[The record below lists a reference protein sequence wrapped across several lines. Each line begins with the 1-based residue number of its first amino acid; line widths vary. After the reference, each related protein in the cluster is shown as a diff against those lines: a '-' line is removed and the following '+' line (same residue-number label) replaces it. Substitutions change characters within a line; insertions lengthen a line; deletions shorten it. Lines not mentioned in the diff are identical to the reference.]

1 MKEIT
6 QKFNLPKYIHGKS
19 FAEASKIIE
28 GKFKGRTDKEAMD
41 TKEDLMSRLRDAQEY
56 VKEVQAY
63 KEEPAQPAQ
72 AEGPTHTMPDGT
84 EMPGAQHQMAYGGYK
99 ETNDYPH
106 GGAHDKPKAKALEN
120 FLTTYEVPYA
130 SEGNPQ
136 FALEDSK
143 TPSINVPKAKTKK
156 EREDVQAL
164 NSELEIGRD
173 PQLQQKLNN
182 SYTDG
187 KKDTLTRGA
196 KEFEQYGVEN
206 LAKTENLDGSE
217 EAYGKSSLSDT
228 DVAAAQ
234 QASIDSTKL
243 SKLEKGLMT
252 AGNLAPSAMNL
263 AQLAMLKKP
272 KEYRGAKINST
283 YRKEMTDEAAMQNAQ
298 NVENAGQRNAMRANS
313 GSQSMLLSNLRGQGL
328 NALKG
333 QGAAYAQSVANNQ
346 QERKNENAFN
356 AKKEATNVEFSR
368 QDDEINARNEGA
380 YDTTKSELM
389 SGLATD
395 IGKMSK
401 EALMKKYPELMGMD
415 YDWLGEFNK
424 KQKKAKNKSKK

>member
-72 AEGPTHTMPDGT
+72 AEEPTHAMPDGT

-99 ETNDYPH
+99 DTNKYATAGFLDVDDT
-106 GGAHDKPKAKALEN
+106 DKR
-120 FLTTYEVPYA
+120 PYGP
-130 SEGNPQ
+130 GNG
-136 FALEDSK
+136 ES
-143 TPSINVPKAKTKK
+143 
-156 EREDVQAL
+156 L

-173 PQLQQKLNN
+173 PQLEQRLNN

-187 KKDTLTRGA
+187 KKDTLSRGVN
-196 KEFEQYGVEN
+196 EFEQYGVEN
-206 LAKTENLDGSE
+206 LSKTENLDGSE
-217 EAYGKSSLSDT
+217 ETYGKSSVSDT

-234 QASIDSTKL
+234 QASVDSTEL

-283 YRKEMTDEAAMQNAQ
+283 YEKQMTDEGAMQNAQ
-298 NVENAGQRNAMRANS
+298 NVENAGQRNAMRSNS

-356 AKKEATNVEFSR
+356 AKKEATNVAFSR

-380 YDTTKSELM
+380 YDSTKSELM
-389 SGLATD
+389 AGLATD
-395 IGKMSK
+395 VGKMSK

-424 KQKKAKNKSKK
+424 KQKKAKK

>member
-84 EMPGAQHQMAYGGYK
+84 EMPGAQHQMGYGGYK

-143 TPSINVPKAKTKK
+143 TPSINVPKVKAKK

-164 NSELEIGRD
+164 NSQLEIGRD
-173 PQLQQKLNN
+173 PQLEQRLNN

-187 KKDTLTRGA
+187 KKDTLARGV

-206 LAKTENLDGSE
+206 LTKTEDIHNGI
-217 EAYGKSSLSDT
+217 SSLDPLESDVESK
-228 DVAAAQ
+228 DG
-234 QASIDSTKL
+234 DGNMKLTKAL
-243 SKLEKGLMT
+243 TT
-252 AGNLAPSAMNL
+252 AGGLVPSAMNL

-283 YRKEMTDEAAMQNAQ
+283 YEKQMTDEGAMQNAQ

-356 AKKEATNVEFSR
+356 AQKEATNVAFSR

-380 YDTTKSELM
+380 YDTTKSQLM
-389 SGLATD
+389 TGLATD
-395 IGKMSK
+395 VGKMSK

-415 YDWLGEFNK
+415 YEWLGEFIK
-424 KQKKAKNKSKK
+424 KQKKAKK

>member
-72 AEGPTHTMPDGT
+72 AEEPTHTMPDGT
-84 EMPGAQHQMAYGGYK
+84 EMPGAQHQMGYGGYK
-99 ETNDYPH
+99 DTNKYETAGFLDVDDT
-106 GGAHDKPKAKALEN
+106 DKR
-120 FLTTYEVPYA
+120 PYGP
-130 SEGNPQ
+130 GNGQ
-136 FALEDSK
+136 S
-143 TPSINVPKAKTKK
+143 
-156 EREDVQAL
+156 L

-173 PQLQQKLNN
+173 PQLEQRLNN

-187 KKDTLTRGA
+187 KKDTLARGV
-196 KEFEQYGVEN
+196 KEFEEYGVEN
-206 LAKTENLDGSE
+206 LAKTEDIATGI
-217 EAYGKSSLSDT
+217 SSLDPVGSDVESK
-228 DVAAAQ
+228 DG
-234 QASIDSTKL
+234 DGNMKLTKAL
-243 SKLEKGLMT
+243 TT
-252 AGNLAPSAMNL
+252 AGGLVPSAMNL

-272 KEYRGAKINST
+272 KEYRGAKIQST

-356 AKKEATNVEFSR
+356 AKKEATNVAFSR

-380 YDTTKSELM
+380 YDSTKSELM
-389 SGLATD
+389 AGLATD
-395 IGKMSK
+395 VGKMSK

-424 KQKKAKNKSKK
+424 KQKKAKNKSK

>member
-72 AEGPTHTMPDGT
+72 AEEPTHTMPDGT
-84 EMPGAQHQMAYGGYK
+84 EMPGAQHQMGYGGYK
-99 ETNDYPH
+99 DTNKYETA
-106 GGAHDKPKAKALEN
+106 G
-120 FLTTYEVPYA
+120 FLDTDTDP
-130 SEGNPQ
+130 PLRQ
-136 FALEDSK
+136 
-143 TPSINVPKAKTKK
+143 
-156 EREDVQAL
+156 REEAQAL
-164 NSELEIGRD
+164 NSELEISRD
-173 PQLQQKLNN
+173 AQLEQRLNN

-187 KKDTLTRGA
+187 KKDTLARGV
-196 KEFEQYGVEN
+196 KEFQEYGVEN
-206 LAKTENLDGSE
+206 LSKTEDIATGT
-217 EAYGKSSLSDT
+217 SSLDPSG
-228 DVAAAQ
+228 
-234 QASIDSTKL
+234 STVESKDGDGNMKL
-243 SKLEKGLMT
+243 TKALTT
-252 AGNLAPSAMNL
+252 AGGLVPSAMNL

-272 KEYRGAKINST
+272 KGYRGAKINST
-283 YRKEMTDEAAMQNAQ
+283 YEKQMTDEGAMQNAQ

-356 AKKEATNVEFSR
+356 AKKEASNVAFSR

-380 YDTTKSELM
+380 YDTTKSQLM

-395 IGKMSK
+395 VGKMSK

>member
-56 VKEVQAY
+56 VKELQAY
-63 KEEPAQPAQ
+63 KEKPAQP
-72 AEGPTHTMPDGT
+72 EGPTHTMPDGT
-84 EMPGAQHQMAYGGYK
+84 EMPGAQHQMGYGGYK

-106 GGAHDKPKAKALEN
+106 GGAHDKPRAKALEN
-120 FLTTYEVPYA
+120 FLTTYEAPYA
-130 SEGNPQ
+130 AEGNPQ
-136 FALEDSK
+136 FNLEDSK
-143 TPSINVPKAKTKK
+143 TPIINVPKVKTEK

-164 NSELEIGRD
+164 DSQLEIFRE
-173 PQLQQKLNN
+173 PKSEQRLNN

-187 KKDTLTRGA
+187 KKDRLDRGI
-196 KEFEQYGVEN
+196 KEFEKYGTDQLN
-206 LAKTENLDGSE
+206 TKTEAISNG
-217 EAYGKSSLSDT
+217 
-228 DVAAAQ
+228 
-234 QASIDSTKL
+234 IDSLDPIETTAGTT
-243 SKLEKGLMT
+243 EAKGLGLTKALTT
-252 AGNLAPSAMNL
+252 AGGLVPSAMNL

-272 KEYRGAKINST
+272 EQYRGAKINST
-283 YRKEMTDEAAMQNAQ
+283 YDKQMTDEAAMQNAQ

-356 AKKEATNVEFSR
+356 AQKEATNVAFSR

-389 SGLATD
+389 AGLATD
-395 IGKMSK
+395 VGKMSK
-401 EALMKKYPELMGMD
+401 EALFKKYPELMGMD
-415 YDWLGEFNK
+415 YDWIGEFMKNK
-424 KQKKAKNKSKK
+424 KASQNKSKK

>member
-63 KEEPAQPAQ
+63 KEEPVQPAQ
-72 AEGPTHTMPDGT
+72 AEEPTHTMPDGT
-84 EMPGAQHQMAYGGYK
+84 EMPGAQHQMGYGGYK
-99 ETNDYPH
+99 DTNKYETAGFLDVDDT
-106 GGAHDKPKAKALEN
+106 DKR
-120 FLTTYEVPYA
+120 PYGP
-130 SEGNPQ
+130 GNGQ
-136 FALEDSK
+136 S
-143 TPSINVPKAKTKK
+143 
-156 EREDVQAL
+156 L
-164 NSELEIGRD
+164 NSELEISRD
-173 PQLQQKLNN
+173 PQLEQRLNN

-187 KKDTLTRGA
+187 NKDTIARGV

-206 LAKTENLDGSE
+206 LSKTENLDGSE
-217 EAYGKSSLSDT
+217 ETLDPVGSDVESK
-228 DVAAAQ
+228 DG
-234 QASIDSTKL
+234 DGNMKLTKAL
-243 SKLEKGLMT
+243 TT
-252 AGNLAPSAMNL
+252 AGGLVPSAMNL

-283 YRKEMTDEAAMQNAQ
+283 YEKQMTDEGAMQNAQ

-356 AKKEATNVEFSR
+356 AKKEATNVAFSR

-380 YDTTKSELM
+380 YDSTKSELM
-389 SGLATD
+389 AGLATD
-395 IGKMSK
+395 VGKMSK

-424 KQKKAKNKSKK
+424 KQKKAKNKSK

>member
-28 GKFKGRTDKEAMD
+28 SKFKGRTDKEAMD

-63 KEEPAQPAQ
+63 KEQPAQPEQPVQDEA
-72 AEGPTHTMPDGT
+72 ATHTMPDGT

-99 ETNDYPH
+99 DTNKYA
-106 GGAHDKPKAKALEN
+106 GAGALDVDDTDKR
-120 FLTTYEVPYA
+120 PYGP
-130 SEGNPQ
+130 GNAQ
-136 FALEDSK
+136 VLD
-143 TPSINVPKAKTKK
+143 
-156 EREDVQAL
+156 
-164 NSELEIGRD
+164 SELEIGRD
-173 PQLQQKLNN
+173 AQLEQKLNN
-182 SYTDG
+182 SYTNQ
-187 KKDTLTRGA
+187 KKDTLMRDV

-206 LAKTENLDGSE
+206 LSKTEDIATGIP
-217 EAYGKSSLSDT
+217 SLNPAA
-228 DVAAAQ
+228 VA
-234 QASIDSTKL
+234 
-243 SKLEKGLMT
+243 EKGGSSDGDNGMGLTKALTT
-252 AGNLAPSAMNL
+252 AGSMVPSAMNL

-272 KEYRGAKINST
+272 KEYRGARINST
-283 YRKEMTDEAAMQNAQ
+283 YDKQMTDEAAMQNAQ

-356 AKKEATNVEFSR
+356 AKKEATNVAFSR

-380 YDTTKSELM
+380 YDSTKSELM
-389 SGLATD
+389 AGLATD

-424 KQKKAKNKSKK
+424 KQKKAKNKSK

>member
-63 KEEPAQPAQ
+63 KEQPAQPEQPVQDEAT
-72 AEGPTHTMPDGT
+72 THTMPDGT
-84 EMPGAQHQMAYGGYK
+84 EMPGAQHQMGYGGYK
-99 ETNDYPH
+99 DTNKYA
-106 GGAHDKPKAKALEN
+106 GAGALDLDDTDKR
-120 FLTTYEVPYA
+120 PYGP
-130 SEGNPQ
+130 GNAQ
-136 FALEDSK
+136 VLD
-143 TPSINVPKAKTKK
+143 
-156 EREDVQAL
+156 
-164 NSELEIGRD
+164 SELEIGRD
-173 PQLQQKLNN
+173 AQLEQRLNN
-182 SYTDG
+182 SYTDQ
-187 KKDTLTRGA
+187 KKDTLMRDV

-206 LAKTENLDGSE
+206 LSKTEDIATG
-217 EAYGKSSLSDT
+217 
-228 DVAAAQ
+228 
-234 QASIDSTKL
+234 IDSLDPVETTA
-243 SKLEKGLMT
+243 ETTETKGLGLTKALTT
-252 AGNLAPSAMNL
+252 AGSMVPSAMNL

-272 KEYRGAKINST
+272 KEYRGARINST
-283 YRKEMTDEAAMQNAQ
+283 YDKQMTDEAAMQNAQ

-356 AKKEATNVEFSR
+356 AKKEATNVAFSR

-380 YDTTKSELM
+380 YDTTKSALM

-395 IGKMSK
+395 VGKMSK
-401 EALMKKYPELMGMD
+401 EALFKKYPELMGMD
-415 YDWLGEFNK
+415 YDWVGEFMKNK
-424 KQKKAKNKSKK
+424 KAAENKSKK